1 MAQGGTLTLR
11 RADDDKAREHAEH
24 RHKAMMPS
32 SELVADCYEIAGLC
46 LPQRSRALVESHKGK
61 QRNASTKVNLYDGR
75 SIRSMRTL
83 GNGMLSGMA
92 SRSRPWRKSKLEDEA
107 LGDSYGVRVWL
118 SAYDK
123 LMDAALASSNFYDAM
138 LCCFLEM
145 GAFGTGAVLF
155 QAHDADSPALV
166 AHALTFGEYGI
177 ALGADL
183 TPDSL
188 CRTYSLTTRQMVASH
203 VADRFDSRQL
213 DWSRVTRAVKEAWDR
228 GDYERRFTVKQLIEP
243 NPAYLPGRLG
253 KIGMPY
259 RSLKWEAGQEDRK
272 SFLGIEGYRSQP
284 FCAPRWEALAG
295 DIWGTGPGKVALPD
309 MRALQLQAKRKGEAT
324 DMIVKPAT
332 WGPPVIGRLS
342 MLPGAHTTVAAADMS
357 VGIKPV
363 YELDYRT
370 IQILRDDVIDARE
383 GVDRAKFVDLFM
395 AVTNMEG
402 VQPRNVEELARRHEE
417 QLTQLGPVVDRANG
431 EGLQVANDR
440 VHDILAARGDLL
452 NSLPPP
458 PEELMDA
465 EIRTDFIGILAQA
478 QQMLGISSTER
489 AVSFVGNMSAAFP
502 GAADNID
509 PDAIVRDYWQRVG
522 AIPAG
527 MRDAKAVEAMR
538 AERAQAEN
546 AERMAS
552 MMPAARDGA
561 DAARLLSEADTG
573 TGSLLERLIG

>member
-1 MAQGGTLTLR
+1 MAEGGTLTLR
-11 RADDDKAREHAEH
+11 RSEDDKTREHAEH

-32 SELVADCYEIAGLC
+32 SDLVADNYEIAGLC
-46 LPQRSRALVESHKGK
+46 MPQRSRALVEGHKAR
-61 QRNASTKVNLYDGR
+61 QRNASTKVNLYDGH
-75 SIRSMRTL
+75 SIRSTRTL

-92 SRSRPWRKSKLEDEA
+92 SRSRPWRKSGLEDTA
-107 LGDSYGVRVWL
+107 LGDSYAVRVWL

-123 LMDAALASSNFYDAM
+123 LIDAALASSNFYDAM

-155 QAHDADSPALV
+155 QAHDKDSPKFV

-183 TPDSL
+183 TPDSMS
-188 CRTYSLTTRQMVASH
+188 RSYSLTTRQMVASH
-203 VADRFDSRQL
+203 VASSFDRREL
-213 DWSRVTRAVKEAWDR
+213 NWSRVTRAVMEAWDK
-228 GDYERRFTVKQLIEP
+228 GDYERRFPVKQVIEP

-253 KIGMPY
+253 AIGMAY

-295 DIWGTGPGKVALPD
+295 DIWGSGPGKVALPD
-309 MRALQLQAKRKGEAT
+309 MRALQLQSKRKGEAT
-324 DMIVKPAT
+324 DMVVKPPT
-332 WGPPVIGRLS
+332 WGPPTIGRIG

-363 YELDYRT
+363 YELGYQT
-370 IQILRDDVIDARE
+370 IGVLREDVIDARE
-383 GVDRAKFVDLFM
+383 AVDRSFYVDLFM
-395 AVTNMEG
+395 AVTNMAG

-431 EGLQVANDR
+431 EGLQIANDR
-440 VHDILAARGDLL
+440 VHDILASRGDLL

-458 PEELMDA
+458 PEELMDE

-489 AVSFVGNMSAAFP
+489 AVSFVGNMAAAFP
-502 GAADNID
+502 DAADNID
-509 PDAIVRDYWQRVG
+509 PDAIVRDYWQRAG
-522 AIPAG
+522 AVPSG

-538 AERAQAEN
+538 AARAEAAN
-546 AERMAS
+546 AERMAA